1 MRLLLDTHAFLWWAT
16 DYERLSAAAKRALT
30 DPDNAVF
37 VSTAS
42 AWEIATK

>member
-30 DPDNAVF
+30 DPDTEVF
-37 VSTAS
+37 VSAGS
-42 AWEIATK
+42 AW